1 MPSVFFRFLLPARVV
16 LCVSRDPVAQ
26 FILCRGCPKA
36 LIRLLKF
43 FGWSIVAV
51 FCGLLLGL
59 SGAFLYLSPGLP
71 SVEALRSIQLQIPLR
86 VYSSDNKLIAEF
98 GEMRRTPIRFADIP
112 PNFINALL
120 SAEDDNFAN
129 HYGVDPSSLMRAA
142 TQLVKSGHI
151 QSGGSTITMQVAKNF
166 FLTSERSFSRKTTE
180 ILLALQI
187 ERQLTKDEILEL
199 YVNKIY
205 LGNRAYGIEAAAQV
219 YYGKSIREVS
229 LAQMAMIAGLPK
241 APSRFN
247 PLANPARSKE
257 RRDWI
262 LGRMYKLGKITEAD
276 YTAAINEP
284 LNASYHVPTPEV
296 NAPYIAEMA
305 RAEMV
310 GRYGSDA
317 YTEGFRVTTT
327 VPSNL
332 QEMANTALHEGL
344 MTYDQ
349 RHGYRGPES
358 RLPGKTREAWA
369 TELTKQRTISSLEPA
384 IVTQVDK
391 TGLQVLTR
399 TGEEHVAWDTMKW
412 ARPFLNTNSMGAAP
426 RQPSD
431 VAQIGDLIRVQRQPN
446 NSLKFSQIPQAQG
459 ALVSLDPQNG
469 AIRSLVGGFAFEQSN
484 YNRAMQAKRQPGSSF
499 KPFVYSAALDNGYT
513 AASLVNDAPIVFV
526 DEYLD
531 KVWRPKNDTNTFLG
545 PIRLREALYKSRNL
559 VSIRLLQAMG
569 VGKTID
575 YITRFGFNKQDLPP
589 NLSLALGTATL
600 TPMEIA
606 TGWSTFANGGYK
618 ITPYIIDKIESRNGD
633 TLFVANPPTVPQGA
647 AATDGIAAPA
657 TQAFTVNVAPV
668 PGEAPGNAA
677 VPQAPAVAERI
688 VDGRTTY
695 ILNSM
700 LQDVI
705 KLGTGRRAL
714 ALGRSDIAGK
724 TGTTNE
730 SKDAWFSGYN
740 ADYVT
745 TVWTGFDQP
754 ESLGRREFG
763 GTVAL
768 PIWMNY
774 MAAALK
780 DKPPHVQPEPEGILS
795 LRVDP
800 VSGRAASPSTPGAY
814 FELFKAEDT
823 PPSVNEI
830 GNGAVPGS
838 PLPAD
843 EQAPID
849 LF

>member
-1 MPSVFFRFLLPARVV
+1 M
-16 LCVSRDPVAQ
+16 
-26 FILCRGCPKA
+26 
-36 LIRLLKF
+36 IRLLKF

-51 FCGLLLGL
+51 FCGLLLAL

-86 VYSSDNKLIAEF
+86 VYSSDGKLIAEF
-98 GEMRRTPIRFADIP
+98 GEMRRTPIRFAEIP

-166 FLTSERSFSRKTTE
+166 FLSSERSFSRKTTE

-219 YYGKSIREVS
+219 YYGKSIRDVS

-262 LGRMYKLGKITEAD
+262 LGRMYKLGKITEAA
-276 YTAAINEP
+276 YTEAINEP

-296 NAPYIAEMA
+296 SAPYIAEMA

-327 VPSNL
+327 VPSDL
-332 QEMANTALHEGL
+332 QEMANTAVHEGL

-358 RLPGKTREAWA
+358 RLPGKTQAAWA
-369 TELTKQRTISSLEPA
+369 TELTKQRTISGLEPA
-384 IVTQVDK
+384 IVTQVEK
-391 TGLQVLTR
+391 NGVQVLTR
-399 TGEEHVAWDTMKW
+399 NGEEHVAWDTMKW
-412 ARPFLNTNSMGAAP
+412 ARPFLNTNSMGAVP
-426 RQPSD
+426 RQPAD
-431 VAQIGDLIRVQRQPN
+431 VAQVGDLIRVQRQAD
-446 NSLKFSQIPQAQG
+446 NSLKFSQIPVAQG
-459 ALVSLDPQNG
+459 ALVTLDPKNG
-469 AIRSLVGGFAFEQSN
+469 AIRALVGGFAFEQSN

-545 PIRLREALYKSRNL
+545 PIRMREALYKSRNL
-559 VSIRLLQAMG
+559 VSIRLLQSMG
-569 VGKTID
+569 VDHTID
-575 YITRFGFNKQDLPP
+575 YISKFGFNKQDLPR

-618 ITPYIIDKIESRNGD
+618 ITPYIIDKIESRNGEM
-633 TLFVANPPTVPQGA
+633 LFSANPPSVPTGDI
-647 AATDGIAAPA
+647 TSSGIAAPEHS
-657 TQAFTVNVAPV
+657 FTVNTVAGENPIQAPV
-668 PGEAPGNAA
+668 
-677 VPQAPAVAERI
+677 QTPAVAERI
-688 VDGRTTY
+688 IDGRTTY

-714 ALGRSDIAGK
+714 SLGRTDLAGK

-754 ESLGRREFG
+754 ESLGRREYG

-768 PIWMNY
+768 PIWINFMG
-774 MAAALK
+774 AALK
-780 DKPPHVQPEPEGILS
+780 DKPAHTQAEPEGILS

-800 VSGRAASPSTPGAY
+800 VSGRAATPGTPNAY
-814 FELFKAEDT
+814 FELFKSEDT
-823 PPSVNEI
+823 PPSVNEL
-830 GNGAVPGS
+830 GNGVAPGS

-843 EQAPID
+843 EAAPID

>member
-1 MPSVFFRFLLPARVV
+1 M
-16 LCVSRDPVAQ
+16 
-26 FILCRGCPKA
+26 
-36 LIRLLKF
+36 IRLLKF

-51 FCGLLLGL
+51 FCGLLLAL

-86 VYSSDNKLIAEF
+86 VYSSDGKLIAEF

-219 YYGKSIREVS
+219 YYGKSIRDVS

-262 LGRMYKLGKITEAD
+262 LGRMYKLGKITEAA
-276 YTAAINEP
+276 YTEAINEP

-327 VPSNL
+327 VPSDL
-332 QEMANTALHEGL
+332 QEMANTAVHEGL

-358 RLPGKTREAWA
+358 RLPGKTQAAWA
-369 TELTKQRTISSLEPA
+369 SELTKQRTISGLEPA
-384 IVTQVDK
+384 IVTLVEK
-391 TGLQVLTR
+391 NGLQVLTR
-399 TGEEHVAWDTMKW
+399 NGEEHVAWDSMKW
-412 ARPFLNTNSMGAAP
+412 ARPFLNTNSMGPVP
-426 RQPSD
+426 RQPAD
-431 VAQIGDLIRVQRQPN
+431 VAQVGDLIRVQRQAD
-446 NSLKFSQIPQAQG
+446 NSLKFSQIPVAQG
-459 ALVSLDPQNG
+459 ALVTLDPQNG
-469 AIRSLVGGFAFEQSN
+469 AIRALVGGFAFEQSN

-499 KPFVYSAALDNGYT
+499 KPFIYSAALDNGYT
-513 AASLVNDAPIVFV
+513 PASLVNDAPIVFV

-545 PIRLREALYKSRNL
+545 PIRMREALYKSRNL
-559 VSIRLLQAMG
+559 VSIRLLQSMG
-569 VGKTID
+569 VDRTID
-575 YITRFGFNKQDLPP
+575 YISKFGFNKQDLPR

-618 ITPYIIDKIESRNGD
+618 ITPYIIDKIESRNGEL
-633 TLFVANPPTVPQGA
+633 LFSANPPSAPTGN
-647 AATDGIAAPA
+647 TTSSGIAAPEHN
-657 TQAFTVNVAPV
+657 FTINNVA
-668 PGEAPGNAA
+668 GETSAPAA
-677 VPQAPAVAERI
+677 TQAPAVAERI
-688 VDGRTTY
+688 IDGRTTY

-714 ALGRSDIAGK
+714 ALGRTDLAGK

-754 ESLGRREFG
+754 ESLGRREYG

-768 PIWMNY
+768 PIWMSF
-774 MAAALK
+774 MGAALK
-780 DKPPHVQPEPEGILS
+780 DKPPHTQPEPEGILS

-800 VSGRAASPSTPGAY
+800 VSGRAATPGTPNAY
-814 FELFKAEDT
+814 FELFKSEDT
-823 PPSVNEI
+823 PPSVNEL

-843 EQAPID
+843 EAAPID

>member
-1 MPSVFFRFLLPARVV
+1 M
-16 LCVSRDPVAQ
+16 
-26 FILCRGCPKA
+26 
-36 LIRLLKF
+36 IRLLKF

-51 FCGLLLGL
+51 FCGLLLAL

-86 VYSSDNKLIAEF
+86 VYSSDGKLIAEF
-98 GEMRRTPIRFADIP
+98 GEMRRTPIRFAEIP

-166 FLTSERSFSRKTTE
+166 FLSSERSFSRKTTE

-219 YYGKSIREVS
+219 YYGKSIRDVS

-262 LGRMYKLGKITEAD
+262 LGRMYKLGKITEAA
-276 YTAAINEP
+276 YTEAINEP

-327 VPSNL
+327 VPSDL
-332 QEMANTALHEGL
+332 QEMANTAVQEGL

-358 RLPGKTREAWA
+358 RLPGKTHAAWA

-384 IVTQVDK
+384 IVTQVEK
-391 TGLQVLTR
+391 NGIQVLTR
-399 TGEEHVAWDTMKW
+399 NGEEHVAWESMKW

-426 RQPSD
+426 RQPAD
-431 VAQIGDLIRVQRQPN
+431 VAQVGDLIRVQRQAD
-446 NSLKFSQIPQAQG
+446 NSLKFSQVPVAQG
-459 ALVSLDPQNG
+459 ALVTLDPQNG
-469 AIRSLVGGFAFEQSN
+469 AIRALVGGFAFEQSN

-545 PIRLREALYKSRNL
+545 PIRMREALYKSRNL
-559 VSIRLLQAMG
+559 VSIRLLQSMG
-569 VGKTID
+569 VDHTID
-575 YITRFGFNKQDLPP
+575 YISKFGFNKQDLPR

-618 ITPYIIDKIESRNGD
+618 ITPYIIDKIESRNGEL
-633 TLFVANPPTVPQGA
+633 LFSANPPSVPTGNTA
-647 AATDGIAAPA
+647 SSGIAAPEHN
-657 TQAFTVNVAPV
+657 FTVNTVAGESPVQAPV
-668 PGEAPGNAA
+668 
-677 VPQAPAVAERI
+677 QTPAVAERI
-688 VDGRTTY
+688 IDGRTTY

-700 LQDVI
+700 LEDVI

-714 ALGRSDIAGK
+714 ALGRSDLAGK

-754 ESLGRREFG
+754 ESLGRREYG

-768 PIWMNY
+768 PIWMNF
-774 MAAALK
+774 MGAALK
-780 DKPPHVQPEPEGILS
+780 GKPAHTQAEPEGILS

-800 VSGRAASPSTPGAY
+800 VSGRAATPGTPNAY
-814 FELFKAEDT
+814 FELFKSEDT
-823 PPSVNEI
+823 PPSVNEL
-830 GNGAVPGS
+830 GNGVAPGS

-843 EQAPID
+843 EAAPID

>member
-1 MPSVFFRFLLPARVV
+1 M
-16 LCVSRDPVAQ
+16 
-26 FILCRGCPKA
+26 
-36 LIRLLKF
+36 IRLLKF

-51 FCGLLLGL
+51 FCGLLLAL

-86 VYSSDNKLIAEF
+86 VYSSDGKLIAEF
-98 GEMRRTPIRFADIP
+98 GEMRRTPIRFAEIP

-166 FLTSERSFSRKTTE
+166 FLSSERSFSRKTTE

-219 YYGKSIREVS
+219 YYGKSIRDVS

-262 LGRMYKLGKITEAD
+262 LGRMYKLGKITEAA
-276 YTAAINEP
+276 YTEAINEP

-327 VPSNL
+327 VPSDL
-332 QEMANTALHEGL
+332 QEMANTAVHEGL

-358 RLPGKTREAWA
+358 RLPGKTQAAWA
-369 TELTKQRTISSLEPA
+369 TELTKQRTISGLEPA
-384 IVTQVDK
+384 IVTQVEK
-391 TGLQVLTR
+391 NGVQVLTR
-399 TGEEHVAWDTMKW
+399 NGEEHVAWDTMKW
-412 ARPFLNTNSMGAAP
+412 ARPFLNTNSMGAVP
-426 RQPSD
+426 RQPAD
-431 VAQIGDLIRVQRQPN
+431 VAQVGDLIRVQRQTD
-446 NSLKFSQIPQAQG
+446 NSLKFSQIPVAQG
-459 ALVSLDPQNG
+459 ALVTLDPQNG
-469 AIRSLVGGFAFEQSN
+469 AIRALVGGFAFEQSN

-545 PIRLREALYKSRNL
+545 PIRMREALYKSRNL
-559 VSIRLLQAMG
+559 VSIRLLQSMG
-569 VGKTID
+569 VDHTID
-575 YITRFGFNKQDLPP
+575 YISKFGFNKQDLPR

-618 ITPYIIDKIESRNGD
+618 ITPYIIDKIESRNGEM
-633 TLFVANPPTVPQGA
+633 LFSANPPSVPTGD
-647 AATDGIAAPA
+647 TTSSGIAAPEHN
-657 TQAFTVNVAPV
+657 FTVNTVAGENPIQAPV
-668 PGEAPGNAA
+668 
-677 VPQAPAVAERI
+677 QTPAVAERI
-688 VDGRTTY
+688 IDGRTTY

-714 ALGRSDIAGK
+714 ALGRTDLAGK

-754 ESLGRREFG
+754 ESLGRREYG

-768 PIWMNY
+768 PIWMNF
-774 MAAALK
+774 MGAALK
-780 DKPPHVQPEPEGILS
+780 GKPAHTQAEPEGILS

-800 VSGRAASPSTPGAY
+800 VSGRAATPGTPNAY
-814 FELFKAEDT
+814 FELFKSEDT
-823 PPSVNEI
+823 PPSVNEL
-830 GNGAVPGS
+830 GNGVAPGS

-843 EQAPID
+843 EAAPID

>member
-1 MPSVFFRFLLPARVV
+1 
-16 LCVSRDPVAQ
+16 
-26 FILCRGCPKA
+26 

-43 FGWSIVAV
+43 FWWSFVAV
-51 FCGLLLGL
+51 FCGLVLVL
-59 SGAFLYLSPGLP
+59 SGAYLYLTPGLP
-71 SVEALRSIQLQIPLR
+71 SVDALRSIQLQIPLR
-86 VYSSDNKLIAEF
+86 VYSSDGKLIAEF
-98 GEMRRTPIRFADIP
+98 GEMRRSPIRFADIP

-142 TQLVKSGHI
+142 SQLVKSGHI

-166 FLTSERSFSRKTTE
+166 FLTSERSFSRKTNE

-205 LGNRAYGIEAAAQV
+205 LGNRAYGIEAASQV
-219 YYGKSIREVS
+219 YYGKSIRDAS
-229 LAQMAMIAGLPK
+229 IAQMAMIAGLPK

-247 PLANPARSKE
+247 PLANPVRAKE

-262 LGRMYKLGKITEAD
+262 LGRMFKLGKIDQNA
-276 YTAAINEP
+276 YQTALAEP
-284 LNASYHVPTPEV
+284 INASYHVPIPEV

-310 GRYGSDA
+310 GRYGSEA

-332 QEMANTALHEGL
+332 QEDANTAVQEGL
-344 MTYDQ
+344 IAYDQ
-349 RHGYRGPES
+349 RHGYRGPET
-358 RLPGKTREAWA
+358 RLAGKTREAWA
-369 TELTKQRTISSLEPA
+369 QELLKQRPISGLEPA

-391 TGLQVLTR
+391 TGLHVLTHN
-399 TGEEHVAWDTMKW
+399 GEKEEIVGWDTMKW
-412 ARPFLNTNSMGAAP
+412 ARPYLNTNSLGKVPA
-426 RQPSD
+426 QPSE
-431 VAQIGDLIRVQRQPN
+431 VAQVGDLIRVQRQSN
-446 NSLKFSQIPQAQG
+446 DSLKFSQVPQAQS

-469 AIRSLVGGFAFEQSN
+469 AIRALVGGFAFEQSN
-484 YNRAMQAKRQPGSSF
+484 YNRALQAKRQPGSSF
-499 KPFVYSAALDNGYT
+499 KPFIYSAALDNGFT
-513 AASLVNDAPIVFV
+513 ASSLVNDAPIVFV

-531 KVWRPKNDTNTFLG
+531 KIWRPKNDTNTFLG

-559 VSIRLLQAMG
+559 VSIRVLQSLG
-569 VGKTID
+569 VENAIN
-575 YITRFGFNKQDLPP
+575 YITRFGFNKQDLPR

-618 ITPYIIDKIESRNGD
+618 VAPYLIQRIENRDGG
-633 TLFVANPPTVPQGA
+633 TLFTANPPSVPANPINDVKVVENTA
-647 AATDGIAAPA
+647 AFAVNDSPSVAPA
-657 TQAFTVNVAPV
+657 PAVGSTPAP
-668 PGEAPGNAA
+668 AD
-677 VPQAPAVAERI
+677 PQAPAVAERI

-705 KLGTGRRAL
+705 KKGTGRRAL
-714 ALGRSDIAGK
+714 SMNRPDIAGK
-724 TGTTNE
+724 TGTTND
-730 SKDAWFSGYN
+730 SKDAWFTGYN
-740 ADYVT
+740 ADYIT

-754 ESLGRREFG
+754 ESLGRQEFG

-768 PIWMNY
+768 PIWMDY
-774 MAAALK
+774 MSAALK
-780 DKPPHVQPEPEGILS
+780 DKPPHVQAEPEGILS

-800 VSGRAASPSTPGAY
+800 ISGRAATPGTPNAY
-814 FELFKAEDT
+814 FELFKSEDT

-830 GNGAVPGS
+830 GGSGTSPNS

-843 EQAPID
+843 ESAPID

>member
-1 MPSVFFRFLLPARVV
+1 M
-16 LCVSRDPVAQ
+16 
-26 FILCRGCPKA
+26 
-36 LIRLLKF
+36 RLLKF
-43 FGWSIVAV
+43 FGYSIVAIV
-51 FCGLLLGL
+51 CGLLLVL
-59 SGAFLYLSPGLP
+59 SGAYLYLSPGLP

-86 VYSSDNKLIAEF
+86 VYSSDEKLIAEF

-129 HYGVDPSSLMRAA
+129 HYGVDPSSLVRAA

-166 FLTSERSFSRKTTE
+166 FLTSERSFSRKATE

-205 LGNRAYGIEAAAQV
+205 LGNRAYGIEAASQV
-219 YYGKSIREVS
+219 YYGKSIRDAS

-262 LGRMYKLGKITEAD
+262 LGRMFKLGKIDQAAYEA
-276 YTAAINEP
+276 AVAEP
-284 LNASYHVPTPEV
+284 LNASYHVQTPEV

-310 GRYGSDA
+310 GRYGSEA

-332 QEMANTALHEGL
+332 QDIANNAVHSGL
-344 MTYDQ
+344 IAYDQ

-358 RLPGKTREAWA
+358 RLPGKTMSAWT
-369 TELTKQRTISSLEPA
+369 TELGKQRPISGLEPA
-384 IVTQVDK
+384 IVTQVKKD
-391 TGLQVLTR
+391 GVQVLTR
-399 TGEEHVAWDTMKW
+399 TGEALVPWDSMKW
-412 ARPFLNTNSMGAAP
+412 ARPFLNTNSMGAMP
-426 RQPSD
+426 KQPSD
-431 VAQIGDLIRVQRQPN
+431 VAQVGDLIRVQRQKDD
-446 NSLKFSQIPQAQG
+446 SLKFSQVPLAQG

-469 AIRSLVGGFAFEQSN
+469 AIRALVGGFAFEQSN
-484 YNRAMQAKRQPGSSF
+484 YNRATQAKRQPGSSF

-545 PIRLREALYKSRNL
+545 PIRIREALYKSRNL

-575 YITRFGFNKQDLPP
+575 YMTRFGFAKSDLPP

-618 ITPYIIDKIESRNGD
+618 ISPYLIDKIESRNGD
-633 TLFVANPPTVPQGA
+633 TLFTANPPRVPGDVVNGQA
-647 AATDGIAAPA
+647 APDGIAAPTNGGITVEPTPGTVPA
-657 TQAFTVNVAPV
+657 TNANPTAPA
-668 PGEAPGNAA
+668 E
-677 VPQAPAVAERI
+677 PQAPAVAERI

-695 ILNSM
+695 ILNSI
-700 LQDVI
+700 LEDVI
-705 KLGTGRRAL
+705 KKGTGRRAL
-714 ALGRSDIAGK
+714 ALGRADIAGK

-740 ADYVT
+740 GDYVT
-745 TVWTGFDQP
+745 TVWTGYDQP

-768 PIWMNY
+768 PIWMSY
-774 MAAALK
+774 MGAALK
-780 DKPPHVQPEPEGILS
+780 DKPLHTQPEPEGILS
-795 LRVDP
+795 LRIDP
-800 VSGRAASPSTPGAY
+800 VSGRAASPSTPNAY
-814 FELFKAEDT
+814 FELFKSEDT
-823 PPSVNEI
+823 PPSVNEL
-830 GNGAVPGS
+830 GNGVAPGS

-843 EQAPID
+843 EAAPID

>member
-1 MPSVFFRFLLPARVV
+1 
-16 LCVSRDPVAQ
+16 
-26 FILCRGCPKA
+26 
-36 LIRLLKF
+36 
-43 FGWSIVAV
+43 
-51 FCGLLLGL
+51 
-59 SGAFLYLSPGLP
+59 
-71 SVEALRSIQLQIPLR
+71 
-86 VYSSDNKLIAEF
+86 
-98 GEMRRTPIRFADIP
+98 
-112 PNFINALL
+112 
-120 SAEDDNFAN
+120 
-129 HYGVDPSSLMRAA
+129 
-142 TQLVKSGHI
+142 
-151 QSGGSTITMQVAKNF
+151 
-166 FLTSERSFSRKTTE
+166 
-180 ILLALQI
+180 
-187 ERQLTKDEILEL
+187 
-199 YVNKIY
+199 
-205 LGNRAYGIEAAAQV
+205 
-219 YYGKSIREVS
+219 
-229 LAQMAMIAGLPK
+229 MIAGLPK

-262 LGRMYKLGKITEAD
+262 LGRMYKLGKISEAD

-358 RLPGKTREAWA
+358 RLPGKTHEAWA

-391 TGLQVLTR
+391 NGLQVLTR

-431 VAQIGDLIRVQRQPN
+431 VAQVGDLIRVQRQPN

-484 YNRAMQAKRQPGSSF
+484 YNRALQAKRQPGSSF
-499 KPFVYSAALDNGYT
+499 KPFVYSAALDSGYT
-513 AASLVNDAPIVFV
+513 AATLVNDAPIVFV

-633 TLFVANPPTVPQGA
+633 TLFVANPPTVPQGGS
-647 AATDGIAAPA
+647 ATDGLAAPES
-657 TQAFTVNVAPV
+657 QPITVNAAPV
-668 PGEAPGNAA
+668 PGEAPGAA
-677 VPQAPAVAERI
+677 AAPQAPAVAERI

-714 ALGRSDIAGK
+714 AMGRSDIAGK

-774 MAAALK
+774 MSAALK

-800 VSGRAASPSTPGAY
+800 ISGRAATPSTPGAY
-814 FELFKAEDT
+814 FELFKSEDT
-823 PPSVNEI
+823 PPSVNEL

>member
-1 MPSVFFRFLLPARVV
+1 
-16 LCVSRDPVAQ
+16 
-26 FILCRGCPKA
+26 
-36 LIRLLKF
+36 
-43 FGWSIVAV
+43 
-51 FCGLLLGL
+51 
-59 SGAFLYLSPGLP
+59 
-71 SVEALRSIQLQIPLR
+71 
-86 VYSSDNKLIAEF
+86 
-98 GEMRRTPIRFADIP
+98 
-112 PNFINALL
+112 
-120 SAEDDNFAN
+120 
-129 HYGVDPSSLMRAA
+129 
-142 TQLVKSGHI
+142 
-151 QSGGSTITMQVAKNF
+151 
-166 FLTSERSFSRKTTE
+166 
-180 ILLALQI
+180 
-187 ERQLTKDEILEL
+187 
-199 YVNKIY
+199 
-205 LGNRAYGIEAAAQV
+205 
-219 YYGKSIREVS
+219 
-229 LAQMAMIAGLPK
+229 MAMIAGLPK

-262 LGRMYKLGKITEAD
+262 LGRMYKLGKISEAD

-358 RLPGKTREAWA
+358 RLPGKTHEAWA

-391 TGLQVLTR
+391 NGLQVLTR

-431 VAQIGDLIRVQRQPN
+431 VAQVGDLIRVQRQPN

-484 YNRAMQAKRQPGSSF
+484 YNRALQAKRQPGSSF
-499 KPFVYSAALDNGYT
+499 KPFVYSAALDSGYT
-513 AASLVNDAPIVFV
+513 AATLVNDAPIVFV

-633 TLFVANPPTVPQGA
+633 TLFVANPPTVPQGGS
-647 AATDGIAAPA
+647 ATDGLAAPES
-657 TQAFTVNVAPV
+657 QPITVNAAPV
-668 PGEAPGNAA
+668 PGEAPGAA
-677 VPQAPAVAERI
+677 TAPQAPAVAERI

-714 ALGRSDIAGK
+714 AMGRSDIAGK

-774 MAAALK
+774 MSAALK

-800 VSGRAASPSTPGAY
+800 VSGRAATPSTPGAY
-814 FELFKAEDT
+814 FELFKSEDT
-823 PPSVNEI
+823 PPSVNEL

>member
-1 MPSVFFRFLLPARVV
+1 
-16 LCVSRDPVAQ
+16 
-26 FILCRGCPKA
+26 

-43 FGWSIVAV
+43 FGYSIVAIV
-51 FCGLLLGL
+51 CGLLLVL
-59 SGAFLYLSPGLP
+59 SGAYLYLSPGLP

-86 VYSSDNKLIAEF
+86 VYSSDEKLIAEF

-112 PNFINALL
+112 PNFISALL

-129 HYGVDPSSLMRAA
+129 HYGVDPSSLVRAA

-166 FLTSERSFSRKTTE
+166 FLTSERSFSRKATE

-205 LGNRAYGIEAAAQV
+205 LGNRAYGIEAASQV
-219 YYGKSIREVS
+219 YYGKSIRDAS

-262 LGRMYKLGKITEAD
+262 LGRMYKLGKID
-276 YTAAINEP
+276 QAAYESAVAEP

-327 VPSNL
+327 VPSDL
-332 QEMANTALHEGL
+332 QEIANDAVHSGL
-344 MTYDQ
+344 IAYDQ

-358 RLPGKTREAWA
+358 RLPGKTLSAWT
-369 TELTKQRTISSLEPA
+369 TELSKQRPISGLEPA
-384 IVTQVDK
+384 IVTQVKKD
-391 TGLQVLTR
+391 GVQVLTR
-399 TGEEHVAWDTMKW
+399 TGEAHVSWDSMKW
-412 ARPFLNTNSMGAAP
+412 ARPFLNTNSMGP
-426 RQPSD
+426 MPKQPSD
-431 VAQIGDLIRVQRQPN
+431 VAQVGDLIRVQRLKDD
-446 NSLKFSQIPQAQG
+446 SLKFSQVPLAQG

-469 AIRSLVGGFAFEQSN
+469 AIRALVGGFAFEQSN
-484 YNRAMQAKRQPGSSF
+484 YNRATQAKRQPGSSF
-499 KPFVYSAALDNGYT
+499 KPFIYSAALDNGYT

-545 PIRLREALYKSRNL
+545 PIRIREALYKSRNL

-575 YITRFGFNKQDLPP
+575 YITRFGFNKADLPP

-618 ITPYIIDKIESRNGD
+618 ITPYLIEKIESRNGD
-633 TLFVANPPTVPQGA
+633 TLFTANPPRVPGDVVNGMVV
-647 AATDGIAAPA
+647 TDGLAAPSNGGITIEPTPGAVPA
-657 TQAFTVNVAPV
+657 TNSATPT
-668 PGEAPGNAA
+668 E
-677 VPQAPAVAERI
+677 PQAPAVAERV
-688 VDGRTTY
+688 VDARTTY
-695 ILNSM
+695 ILNSI
-700 LQDVI
+700 LEDVI
-705 KLGTGRRAL
+705 KKGTGRRAM
-714 ALGRSDIAGK
+714 ALGRADIAGK

-745 TVWTGFDQP
+745 TVWTGYDQP

-768 PIWMNY
+768 PIWMSY
-774 MAAALK
+774 MGAALK
-780 DKPPHVQPEPEGILS
+780 DKPLHTQPEPEGILS
-795 LRVDP
+795 LRIDP
-800 VSGRAASPSTPGAY
+800 VSGRAASPSTPNAY
-814 FELFKAEDT
+814 FELFKSEDT
-823 PPSVNEI
+823 PPSINEL
-830 GNGAVPGS
+830 GNGVAPGS

-843 EQAPID
+843 EAAPID